1 MARILGIDFGVKRS
15 GIAATDPLQIIVSAL
30 ATIETEE
37 LRSYLERY
45 LLEEKVEKLVIGLPK
60 HRDGSYTDLEP
71 DIDDFCQWFSLK
83 YPNITIEQI
92 DERFTSVLAKNVI
105 LDSGLKK
112 KDRRDKM
119 RLDKISAVLILQR
132 YLGHF

>member
-15 GIAATDPLQIIVSAL
+15 GIAATDPFQIIVSAL
-30 ATIETEE
+30 ATVETKE

-60 HRDGSYTDLEP
+60 HRDGSYTDLKP
-71 DIDDFCQWFSLK
+71 DIDNFCQWVSLK

-92 DERFTSVLAKNVI
+92 DERFTSFLAKNVI